1 MALWQ
6 FSNLN
11 KYGTLRSRVIY
22 LPDGKPFSHGPG
34 FGKFVAVKRFKY
46 LYKEPLLPPTLF
58 VDQDGRKF
66 IVPTGQEVLP
76 ETTLKDIEWI
86 KPKVKVNKVKNI
98 VVKTPSCYW

>member
-11 KYGTLRSRVIY
+11 KYGTLRSRVMY

-46 LYKEPLLPPTLF
+46 PYEHP
-58 VDQDGRKF
+58 DAC
-66 IVPTGQEVLP
+66 
-76 ETTLKDIEWI
+76 
-86 KPKVKVNKVKNI
+86 
-98 VVKTPSCYW
+98 SCPRRCSNCRS